1 MWLALA
7 LALVSSSVLAGP
19 ADDRARGRDDRGQ
32 AGRSFSHQSAAD
44 RQQQLNAQRNAAQ
57 RGGEG
62 QRPPRLSPEERRQL
76 RSDIRDAGREIY
88 PQRR

>member
-1 MWLALA
+1 MRRYSMWLALA
-7 LALVSSSVLAGP
+7 LLSSSVLAGP
-19 ADDRARGRDDRGQ
+19 ADERARTRDDRGQ
-32 AGRSFSHQSAAD
+32 ARRPFSHQSAAE
-44 RQQQLNAQRNAAQ
+44 RQQQTNAQR
-57 RGGEG
+57 GEG